1 MATLDTGIQQGMP
14 KKEEGKLTTRI
25 EERTGKVPSGAYLA
39 LAVGSMAVSAGFMAA
54 GRQHVAN
61 FIGQWAPALLIIGVY
76 NKLVKLEHELVG
88 KPSFRER
95 SYG

>member
-1 MATLDTGIQQGMP
+1 MATLDTGMQPGIQQ
-14 KKEEGKLTTRI
+14 KEEGKLTTKI

-39 LAVGSMAVSAGFMAA
+39 LAVGSMALSAGFMAA

-61 FIGQWAPALLIIGVY
+61 FIGQWAPTLLIIGVY

-88 KPSFRER
+88 SRSFRER